1 MSPETMQIFSLYSIF
16 IFLVAIAGFYCIII
30 TFNLV
35 RALIGI
41 EILVKAATLLIIIA
55 GYVTNNIA
63 LAQALVIT
71 LIVIEVVLM
80 VVAGGLV
87 LWIFRH
93 NETIDARKLNLLK
106 G

>member
-1 MSPETMQIFSLYSIF
+1 MTQIFSLYCTGI
-16 IFLVAIAGFYCIII
+16 ILAVIAGLYCIMA
-30 TFNLV
+30 TFNLI

-41 EILVKAATLLIIIA
+41 EVLMKAATLAIIVA
-55 GYVTNNIA
+55 GYITGNLG
-63 LAQALVIT
+63 LAQAIVIT

-80 VVAGGLV
+80 VVAGGIV

-93 NETIDARKLNLLK
+93 NETIDTRKIMNLK

>member
-1 MSPETMQIFSLYSIF
+1 MTPETMQIFSLYSIF
-16 IFLVAIAGFYCIII
+16 IVLTAIAGFYCIIV

-55 GYVTNNIA
+55 GYVTNNLA

-80 VVAGGLV
+80 VVAGGLI

-93 NETIDARKLNLLK
+93 NETIDTRKLNLLK

>member
-1 MSPETMQIFSLYSIF
+1 MTADLAQTFSCYISF
-16 IFLVAIAGFYCIII
+16 IALITIVGIYCILV
-30 TFNLV
+30 TYNLV

-41 EILVKAATLLIIIA
+41 EILVKAATILIILA
-55 GYVTNNIA
+55 GYLTNNLA
-63 LAQALVIT
+63 LAQAIVIT

-80 VVAGGLV
+80 VVAGGLI

-93 NETIDARKLNLLK
+93 NETIDTRKLSNLK

>member
-1 MSPETMQIFSLYSIF
+1 MSAEFTQLFSLYSIF
-16 IFLVAIAGFYCIII
+16 IILVLIAGFYCIIAS
-30 TFNLV
+30 FNLV

-41 EILVKAATLLIIIA
+41 EILMKAVTLLIIIA
-55 GYVTNNIA
+55 GYVTNNLA

-80 VVAGGLV
+80 VVAGGLI

-93 NETIDARKLNLLK
+93 NETIDTRKLNLLK

>member
-1 MSPETMQIFSLYSIF
+1 MSADFAQLFSLYSVF
-16 IFLVAIAGFYCIII
+16 IVLVLIAGFYCIIAS
-30 TFNLV
+30 FNLV

-41 EILVKAATLLIIIA
+41 EILMKAVTLLIIIA
-55 GYVTNNIA
+55 GYVTNNLA
-63 LAQALVIT
+63 LAQALVIS

-80 VVAGGLV
+80 VVAGGLI

-93 NETIDARKLNLLK
+93 NETIDTRKLNLLK

>member
-1 MSPETMQIFSLYSIF
+1 MSADFTQLFSLYSVF
-16 IFLVAIAGFYCIII
+16 IVLVLIAGFYCIIAS
-30 TFNLV
+30 FNLV

-41 EILVKAATLLIIIA
+41 EILMKAVTLLIIIA
-55 GYVTNNIA
+55 GYVTNNLA
-63 LAQALVIT
+63 LAQALVIS

-80 VVAGGLV
+80 VVAGGLI

-93 NETIDARKLNLLK
+93 NETIDTRKLNLLK